1 MEGRFRSAKPSKV
14 AGIYVLVPM
23 PTFVG
28 GLVFA
33 VWLFGVFLFSSLSSS
48 PFIYFQF

>member
-1 MEGRFRSAKPSKV
+1 MGGRFAVKPSKV

-33 VWLFGVFLFSSLSSS
+33 LWLIGVFLFSSLASS